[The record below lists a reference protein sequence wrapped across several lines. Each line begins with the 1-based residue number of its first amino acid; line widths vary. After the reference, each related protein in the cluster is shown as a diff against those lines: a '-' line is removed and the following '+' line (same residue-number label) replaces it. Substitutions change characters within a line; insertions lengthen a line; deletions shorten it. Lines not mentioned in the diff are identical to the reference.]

1 MKFNKSAHMK
11 TPNNPNPKQLTRDA
25 HQRRIQRGAIRRR
38 KPKLKLY
45 EISALVDYHSVI
57 LAASEKDAL
66 AHVATWDRA
75 WHENAD
81 LIAVSDVQITDIR
94 PLKAYDWR
102 DEAHDRT
109 CKVAYAD
116 LRQDADGEHGT

>member
-1 MKFNKSAHMK
+1 MTKIKAKNRKSA
-11 TPNNPNPKQLTRDA
+11 A
-25 HQRRIQRGAIRRR
+25 AVAVQRVVIRRR

-57 LAASEKDAL
+57 LATSEKDAL
-66 AHVATWDRA
+66 EHVATWEQA

-94 PLKAYDWR
+94 PLKASDWK

-109 CKVAYAD
+109 CKAANAPD
-116 LRQDADGEHGT
+116 QPRLAGERSTN